1 MKKLLLQVSFLLI
14 LAIACR
20 KPIENAN
27 PVNEHFAVTKMS
39 DIKVPEGFL
48 WGTTKNIQIHIA
60 LSVNPYVGRMQQLY
74 FYDGNPATGAKLLLE
89 GSVSDLQAFD
99 AKITVPIAVSTIYM
113 VRQTPDHSKFIEKFI
128 LGVSA
133 QINQTIAPTTIQSFG
148 KNASGPDCNTG
159 CTNTVNNAS
168 GNLSYSSGTV
178 CLTGSFAIAHLTL
191 SNNAIVRI
199 CGTGTI
205 SNLKYN
211 HHSAELIVTSTGDVT
226 FTNSTPID
234 GLFTNYGK
242 VATKGN
248 ANFNVNHDALFT
260 NEGICHFTKNFNPN
274 ANSVLVNNGTI
285 EVDYILNHSANSNFT
300 NHCKLIVHNDFH
312 CNGLFKNYGY
322 IKCDLE
328 AAFSGGI
335 NDQFSMYDGAMLSTK
350 NIQVNSHI
358 MGYSS
363 SGVSA
368 YSFIKVISGTK
379 GNSQGLIGGTIK
391 YCDHNVIEN
400 VWAENL
406 SYPAVFSCSEAIPVT
421 ACNPEGNDADEPC
434 TDSDGDGVC
443 DEYDDFPN
451 DPNKTFKIIGN
462 KGTLGFE
469 DLWPYKGDYDMN
481 DLVMDYAYELIT
493 NAHNAVVN
501 VKVTLKLKA
510 TGGIHKNGFGI
521 AFPVSRSKVSNVVGA
536 TLEAN
541 QSKAVL
547 ILFNNMRDEMLEWNT
562 FLEQPHSADV
572 VYNVSFD
579 IAAGVPLSEFT
590 LGHYNPFIW
599 NNDAGFGRSVE
610 IHLAGEL
617 PTDLANVGL
626 FGSGDDNTVIASGQ
640 TYLSKQGGFPWA
652 MHVPDSFDYPIEK
665 AAINSAY
672 LKFSE
677 WAESGGLLN
686 NDWYMNL
693 TGHRESSL
701 IYREKK

>member
-1 MKKLLLQVSFLLI
+1 MKKILLVLPLFLLLAV
-14 LAIACR
+14 ACR

-27 PVNEHFAVTKMS
+27 PVNEYLSDSKMS

-60 LSVNPYVGRMQQLY
+60 LAVNPYAGRMQQLF
-74 FYDGNPATGAKLLLE
+74 FYDGNPANGAKLLLE
-89 GSVSDLQAFD
+89 GSVSELQAFD
-99 AKITVPIAVSTIYM
+99 AKVTVPTAVSSIYM
-113 VRQTPDHSKFIEKFI
+113 VRQTPDHSKFIEKFM
-128 LGVSA
+128 LGSSV
-133 QINQTIAPTTIQSFG
+133 QINQIIEPSTIVSFG
-148 KNASGPDCNTG
+148 KNATGPDCNTG

-191 SNNAIVRI
+191 SHNATVRI

-205 SNLKYN
+205 SHLKYD
-211 HHSAELIVTSTGDVT
+211 HHNATLIVTSTGDVT
-226 FTNSTPID
+226 FTQTTPID
-234 GLFTNYGK
+234 GQFINYGK

-248 ANFNVNHDALFT
+248 ANFNVNSNALFT
-260 NEGICHFTKNFNPN
+260 NEGTCHLSKSFNPN
-274 ANSVLVNNGTI
+274 ANSVLVNNGAI
-285 EVDYILNHSANSNFT
+285 EVDYKLEHNAHAQFT
-300 NHCKLIVHNDFH
+300 NNCKLIIHNDFK
-312 CNGLFKNYGY
+312 CEGLFKNYGY
-322 IKCDLE
+322 IKCDME
-328 AAFSGGI
+328 AAFNGGI

-368 YSFIKVISGTK
+368 FSFIKVISGTK
-379 GNSQGLIGGTIK
+379 GNEQGLIGGTIK

-406 SYPAVFSCSEAIPVT
+406 SYPAVFSCSEAIAVT

-451 DPNKTFKIIGN
+451 DPDKTFKIIGN

-469 DLWPYKGDYDMN
+469 DLWPYKGDYDLN
-481 DLVMDYAYELIT
+481 DLVMHYAYELVT
-493 NAHNAVVN
+493 NAHNEVVN
-501 VKVTLKLKA
+501 VQAEYQLKA
-510 TGGIHKNGFGI
+510 TGGIHKNGFGV
-521 AFPVSRSKVSNVVGA
+521 AFPVLRTKVSNVVGA

-547 ILFNNMRDEMLEWNT
+547 ILFDNMREEMLEWNT

-579 IAAGVPLSEFT
+579 IENGIPLNEFT

-599 NNDAGFGRSVE
+599 NNDIGFGRSVE

-617 PTDLANVGL
+617 PTDLANIGL
-626 FGSGDDNTVIASGQ
+626 FGTGDDNTVIGSGQ
-640 TYLSKQGGFPWA
+640 TYLSKQGSFPWA

-672 LKFSE
+672 LKFAE
-677 WAESGGLLN
+677 WAESGGLLK

-693 TGHRESSL
+693 PGYREPSL
-701 IYREKK
+701 IYEE